1 MTSVGRPFLEKEGLL
16 LSEYGF
22 TPDEGY
28 AKLAS
33 GTVTYYHYTHADRPD
48 EIFSPDSGLLASRPI
63 ACPNIPEQFK
73 DRYVTEGFLEPLPNW
88 LKNCT
93 YFGDLGYELMRRYI
107 GNVLLEI
114 KLPVREYDVH
124 IADYAHVMECK
135 SIEGTPALQFGYDCN
150 SGSEVT
156 QAYVHSFI
164 PVVKYKRGHVAPV
177 VQVLRLGEGVAV
189 PNRYI
194 EVSKLQPFQL

>member
-1 MTSVGRPFLEKEGLL
+1 
-16 LSEYGF
+16 
-22 TPDEGY
+22 
-28 AKLAS
+28 
-33 GTVTYYHYTHADRPD
+33 
-48 EIFSPDSGLLASRPI
+48 
-63 ACPNIPEQFK
+63 
-73 DRYVTEGFLEPLPNW
+73 
-88 LKNCT
+88 
-93 YFGDLGYELMRRYI
+93 MRRYI

-135 SIEGTPALQFGYDCN
+135 SIEYRGTPALQLGYDCN

-194 EVSKLQPFQL
+194 EVSKLQPFQI